1 MKPQRHSAAEPQPNS
16 DSASDVWAAGEK
28 VGKWAREQMGQGTA
42 GEPRALLEASGENP
56 ASPRQ
61 RRLAWLAITG
71 AAARL
76 QCGGTPGVAIKV
88 WVMNSQTSPTVT
100 GVPPA
105 FLNRFGHSIT
115 GVLSG
120 FDRLRLRGTLRPLFQ
135 PTVME
140 ADLNACRI
148 RIKDFGTFAE
158 GLTARIKAAAYATA
172 ERTGRPFRYL
182 ASNHIS
188 KEALARQIARE
199 EGVNS
204 GLIAIFSALENCLS
218 YSVRG
223 NRQTK
228 HIHLVLE
235 RRKCLHL
242 YHYFLHEELG
252 LCHVRL
258 QTWFPFTVDL
268 CLNGRDRLAR
278 QMDAAGL
285 AYRQRDNCF
294 VWVQDAARAQAL
306 LEEQLRTDWPRLLGR
321 LLDQAH
327 PLHTEICRPI
337 AQTYYWSAS
346 ASEYA
351 TDLIFRDAPSLAALY
366 PRLVHH
372 GLRTFASPDVLR
384 FLGRHVPTTTGRV
397 HPLFTGEV
405 ISDLKHRPEGLRV
418 KHSVNGNSVK
428 MYDKEGSVL
437 RIETTINKTEEFK
450 VYRAKQGEPGGK
462 KDWRSLQRS
471 VGELWRRAE
480 VSAAANRRYL
490 EALAS
495 VTEKTPAGEASA
507 SVCRAVVRDG
517 RRHRALNPWSEKDA
531 ALLAAVSRG
540 EYTLN
545 GLRNRDLRRHLWAKA
560 GTDKEERRRAGAVTR
575 QLRLLRAH
583 GLLRKVSGTHR
594 YVVTEGGRKII
605 TALLAA
611 RQADVEQLTALAA

>member
-1 MKPQRHSAAEPQPNS
+1 
-16 DSASDVWAAGEK
+16 
-28 VGKWAREQMGQGTA
+28 
-42 GEPRALLEASGENP
+42 
-56 ASPRQ
+56 
-61 RRLAWLAITG
+61 
-71 AAARL
+71 
-76 QCGGTPGVAIKV
+76 
-88 WVMNSQTSPTVT
+88 MNEQTSPTVA

-105 FLNRFGHSIT
+105 FINRFGNSIT

-120 FDRLRLRGTLRPLFQ
+120 FDRLRLRGTLRHLFQ

-140 ADLNACRI
+140 AYLNACRVL
-148 RIKDFGTFAE
+148 IKDFGTFAQ
-158 GLTARIKAAAYATA
+158 GLTARIKAAAYAQA
-172 ERTGRPFRYL
+172 EQAGRPFRYL
-182 ASNHIS
+182 SSSQIS
-188 KEALARQIARE
+188 KEDLARQIARAD
-199 EGVNS
+199 GVTS

-223 NRQTK
+223 DRQTK

-235 RRKCLHL
+235 PRKCLHL
-242 YHYFLHEELG
+242 YHYFQHEELG
-252 LCHVRL
+252 LCHVRV

-278 QMDAAGL
+278 QMDRAGL

-294 VWVQDAARAQAL
+294 VWVQDAHRAQAL
-306 LEEQLRTDWPRLLGR
+306 LEEQRRTDWPGVLGG

-327 PLHTEICRPI
+327 PLHAEICRPI

-351 TDLIFRDAPSLAALY
+351 TDLLFRDAPSLAALY

-372 GLRTFASPDVLR
+372 GLRTFGSPDVMR
-384 FLGRHVPTTTGRV
+384 FLGRNIPTTNGRV
-397 HPLFTGEV
+397 PPLFTGEV
-405 ISDLKHRPEGLRV
+405 ISDLKHRPEGIRV

-437 RIETTINKTEEFK
+437 RIETTINKTEDFK
-450 VYRAKQGEPGGK
+450 VYRAKQGQPEGEK
-462 KDWRSLQRS
+462 TWRPLQRS

-480 VSAAANRRYL
+480 VSAKANQRYL

-495 VTEKTPAGEASA
+495 VTDKTPAGQASA
-507 SVCRAVVRDG
+507 EVCRAVVKDG

-540 EYTLN
+540 EYVIN
-545 GLRNRDLRRHLWAKA
+545 GLRNRDVRRLLWPKA
-560 GTDKEERRRAGAVTR
+560 GSAPQERRRASSVTR

-583 GLLRKVSGTHR
+583 GLLRKVNGTHR
-594 YVVTEGGRKII
+594 YVVTAGGRKII

>member
-1 MKPQRHSAAEPQPNS
+1 M
-16 DSASDVWAAGEK
+16 
-28 VGKWAREQMGQGTA
+28 
-42 GEPRALLEASGENP
+42 
-56 ASPRQ
+56 
-61 RRLAWLAITG
+61 RRN
-71 AAARL
+71 
-76 QCGGTPGVAIKV
+76 QSGGTPGVEIKV
-88 WVMNSQTSPTVT
+88 WVMNQQTSPTVA

-105 FLNRFGHSIT
+105 FLNRFGDSIT

-120 FDRLRLRGTLRPLFQ
+120 FDRLRLRGTLRHLFQ

-140 ADLNACRI
+140 AYLNACRVL
-148 RIKDFGTFAE
+148 IKDFGTFAQE
-158 GLTARIKAAAYATA
+158 LTARIKAAAYATA
-172 ERTGRPFRYL
+172 EQSGRPFRYL
-182 ASNHIS
+182 SSSQIS
-188 KEALARQIARE
+188 KEALARQIARAD
-199 EGVNS
+199 GVTS

-223 NRQTK
+223 DRQTK

-235 RRKCLHL
+235 PRKCLHL

-252 LCHVRL
+252 LCHVRV

-278 QMDAAGL
+278 QMDQAGL
-285 AYRQRDNCF
+285 ACRQRDNGF
-294 VWVQDAARAQAL
+294 VWVQEAVRAQAL
-306 LEEQLRTDWPRLLGR
+306 LDEQLRTDWPRVLGR

-327 PLHTEICRPI
+327 PLHAEICRPI
-337 AQTYYWSAS
+337 AQTYYWTAS

-351 TDLIFRDAPSLAALY
+351 TDLLFRDAPSLAALY

-372 GLRTFASPDVLR
+372 GLRTFASPDVMR
-384 FLGRHVPTTTGRV
+384 FLGRKTPTTCGQV
-397 HPLFTGEV
+397 QGNFTGEV
-405 ISDLKHRPEGLRV
+405 ISDLKRRPEGIRV

-450 VYRAKQGEPGGK
+450 VYRAKQGEPGGPK
-462 KDWRSLQRS
+462 TWRPLQRS

-495 VTEKTPAGEASA
+495 VTDKTPAGQASA
-507 SVCRAVVRDG
+507 DVCRAVIREG

-540 EYTLN
+540 EYTIN
-545 GLRNRDLRRHLWAKA
+545 GLRNRDVRRQLWAKV
-560 GTDKEERRRAGAVTR
+560 GTDQAERRRAAAVTR

-594 YVVTEGGRKII
+594 YVVTEAGRKII

>member
-1 MKPQRHSAAEPQPNS
+1 MK
-16 DSASDVWAAGEK
+16 
-28 VGKWAREQMGQGTA
+28 
-42 GEPRALLEASGENP
+42 
-56 ASPRQ
+56 
-61 RRLAWLAITG
+61 
-71 AAARL
+71 
-76 QCGGTPGVAIKV
+76 
-88 WVMNSQTSPTVT
+88 SQTSPTVT
-100 GVPPA
+100 SVPPA
-105 FLNRFGHSIT
+105 FLNRFSASIT

-120 FDRLRLRGTLRPLFQ
+120 FDRLRLRGTLRHLFQ

-140 ADLNACRI
+140 AYLNACRVL
-148 RIKDFGTFAE
+148 IKDFGTFAQ
-158 GLTARIKAAAYATA
+158 GLTARIKVAAQATA
-172 ERTGRPFRYL
+172 QQAGRPFRYL
-182 ASNHIS
+182 SSSQTS
-188 KEALARQIARE
+188 KEALARQIARQD
-199 EGVNS
+199 GVTC

-235 RRKCLHL
+235 PRKCLHL

-252 LCHVRL
+252 LCHVRV

-278 QMDAAGL
+278 QMDQAGL

-294 VWVQDAARAQAL
+294 VWVQDAPGAQRL
-306 LEEQLRTDWPRLLGR
+306 LDQQLRTDWPRLLNR

-327 PLHTEICRPI
+327 PLHKEICRPI
-337 AQTYYWSAS
+337 AQSYYWTAS

-351 TDLIFRDAPSLAALY
+351 TDLLFRDAPSLAALY

-372 GLRTFASPDVLR
+372 GLRSFASPDVMR
-384 FLGRHVPTTTGRV
+384 FLGHPVATTHGRV
-397 HPLFTGEV
+397 HPNFKGEV
-405 ISDLKHRPEGLRV
+405 ISDLKHRPEGIRV
-418 KHSVNGNSVK
+418 KHSVKGNSLK

-437 RIETTINKTEEFK
+437 RIETTINKTEDFR
-450 VYRAKQGEPGGK
+450 VYRAKQGDPGGEK
-462 KDWRSLQRS
+462 TWRPLQRS
-471 VGELWRRAE
+471 VGELWRRAQ

-495 VTEKTPAGEASA
+495 VTDKTPAGQASA
-507 SVCRAVVRDG
+507 PVCRPVVRDG

-531 ALLAAVSRG
+531 ALLQAVSRG
-540 EYTLN
+540 EYTIN
-545 GLRNRDLRRHLWAKA
+545 GLRNHDVRRQLWPKA
-560 GTDKEERRRAGAVTR
+560 GTQTQERRRAAAVSR

-594 YVVTEGGRKII
+594 YVLTEGGRKII

-611 RQADVEQLTALAA
+611 RAADVEQLTALVA

>member
-1 MKPQRHSAAEPQPNS
+1 M
-16 DSASDVWAAGEK
+16 
-28 VGKWAREQMGQGTA
+28 
-42 GEPRALLEASGENP
+42 NP
-56 ASPRQ
+56 P
-61 RRLAWLAITG
+61 
-71 AAARL
+71 
-76 QCGGTPGVAIKV
+76 
-88 WVMNSQTSPTVT
+88 TSSTVT
-100 GVPPA
+100 SVPPA
-105 FLNRFGHSIT
+105 FLHRCGEAMT

-120 FDRLRLRGTLRPLFQ
+120 FDRLRLRGTLRHLFQ

-140 ADLNACRI
+140 AYLNACRVL
-148 RIKDFGTFAE
+148 IKDFDTFAK
-158 GLTARIKAAAYATA
+158 GLTARIKAAAGARA
-172 ERTGRPFRYL
+172 EQAGRPFRFL
-182 ASNHIS
+182 ASSQIS

-199 EGVNS
+199 DGVTS

-223 NRQTK
+223 NRHTK

-235 RRKCLHL
+235 PRRCLHL

-252 LCHVRL
+252 LCHVRV

-278 QMDAAGL
+278 QMDQAGI

-294 VWVQDAARAQAL
+294 VWVQDALRAQAL
-306 LEEQLRTDWPRLLGR
+306 LDEQLRTDWPCVLGR

-327 PLHTEICRPI
+327 PLHAEICRPI
-337 AQTYYWSAS
+337 AQTYYWTAS

-351 TDLIFRDAPSLAALY
+351 TDLLFRDAASLAALY

-372 GLRTFASPDVLR
+372 GLRTFASPDVMR
-384 FLGRHVPTTTGRV
+384 FLGRKTPTVSGRTQG
-397 HPLFTGEV
+397 HFTGEV
-405 ISDLKHRPEGLRV
+405 ISDLKHRPEGIRV

-437 RIETTINKTEEFK
+437 RIETTINQTEDFK
-450 VYRAKQGEPGGK
+450 VYRAKQGDPGGEK
-462 KDWRSLQRS
+462 TWRPLQRS

-495 VTEKTPAGEASA
+495 VTDQTPVGQASA
-507 SVCRAVVRDG
+507 GVCRAVVKDG

-540 EYTLN
+540 EYTIN
-545 GLRNRDLRRHLWAKA
+545 GLRNRDLRRQLWAKV
-560 GTDKEERRRAGAVTR
+560 GTDKEERRRAAAVTR

-594 YVVTEGGRKII
+594 YVVSEGGRKIM

>member
-1 MKPQRHSAAEPQPNS
+1 MN
-16 DSASDVWAAGEK
+16 
-28 VGKWAREQMGQGTA
+28 
-42 GEPRALLEASGENP
+42 
-56 ASPRQ
+56 
-61 RRLAWLAITG
+61 
-71 AAARL
+71 
-76 QCGGTPGVAIKV
+76 TPPLPPP
-88 WVMNSQTSPTVT
+88 SL
-100 GVPPA
+100 VPPA
-105 FLNRFGHSIT
+105 FLARCGGALT

-120 FDRLRLRGTLRPLFQ
+120 FDRLRLRGTLRHLFQ

-140 ADLNACRI
+140 AYLNACRVL
-148 RIKDFGTFAE
+148 IKDFEPFAKR
-158 GLTARIKAAAYATA
+158 LTARIKAAAYATA
-172 ERTGRPFRYL
+172 EQAGRPFRFL
-182 ASNHIS
+182 PSSQLS
-188 KEALARQIARE
+188 KEDLARQIARQD
-199 EGVNS
+199 GVTS

-228 HIHLVLE
+228 HIHMVLE
-235 RRKCLHL
+235 PRKCLHL

-252 LCHVRL
+252 LCHVRV

-268 CLNGRDRLAR
+268 CLNGRERLAR
-278 QMDAAGL
+278 QMDQAGL

-306 LEEQLRTDWPRLLGR
+306 LDEQLRTDWPRLLGG
-321 LLDQAH
+321 LLGQVH
-327 PLHTEICRPI
+327 PLHAEICRPI
-337 AQTYYWSAS
+337 AQTYYWTAS

-351 TDLIFRDAPSLAALY
+351 TDLLFRDDASLAALY

-372 GLRTFASPDVLR
+372 GLRTFASPDVMR
-384 FLGRHVPTTTGRV
+384 FLGRNIPLTSGRV
-397 HPLFTGEV
+397 PPLFTGEV

-428 MYDKEGSVL
+428 MYDKEGRVL

-450 VYRAKQGEPGGK
+450 VYRAKQGDPGGEK
-462 KDWRSLQRS
+462 TWRPLQRS

-495 VTEKTPAGEASA
+495 VTDKTPVGQASA
-507 SVCRAVVRDG
+507 RVCRAVVRGG
-517 RRHRALNPWSEKDA
+517 RRHRALNPWSAKDA

-545 GLRNRDLRRHLWAKA
+545 GLRNRDVRRQLWAKA
-560 GTDKEERRRAGAVTR
+560 GSARQERRRAAAVTR

-583 GLLRKVSGTHR
+583 GLLRKVGGTHR
-594 YVVTEGGRKII
+594 YVMTERGRKLT

-611 RQADVEQLTALAA
+611 RQADVEQLSALAA

>member
-1 MKPQRHSAAEPQPNS
+1 MMKP
-16 DSASDVWAAGEK
+16 
-28 VGKWAREQMGQGTA
+28 
-42 GEPRALLEASGENP
+42 
-56 ASPRQ
+56 
-61 RRLAWLAITG
+61 
-71 AAARL
+71 
-76 QCGGTPGVAIKV
+76 
-88 WVMNSQTSPTVT
+88 QTSPTGT
-100 GVPPA
+100 SVPPA
-105 FLNRFGHSIT
+105 FLNRFGDSIT

-120 FDRLRLRGTLRPLFQ
+120 FDRLRLRGTLRHLFQ

-140 ADLNACRI
+140 AYLNACRVL
-148 RIKDFGTFAE
+148 IKDFGTFAQ
-158 GLTARIKAAAYATA
+158 GLTARIKAAAYASA
-172 ERTGRPFRYL
+172 EQAGRPFRYL
-182 ASNHIS
+182 PSSQIS
-188 KEALARQIARE
+188 KEALARQIARAD
-199 EGVNS
+199 GVTS
-204 GLIAIFSALENCLS
+204 GLIAIFSATENCLS

-235 RRKCLHL
+235 PRRCTHL

-252 LCHVRL
+252 LCHMRV
-258 QTWFPFTVDL
+258 QTWFPFTVDI

-278 QMDAAGL
+278 QMDQAGI

-294 VWVQDAARAQAL
+294 VWVQEAARAQAL
-306 LEEQLRTDWPRLLGR
+306 LDAQLRTDWPGVLGR

-327 PLHTEICRPI
+327 PLHAEICRPI
-337 AQTYYWSAS
+337 GQTYYWTAS

-351 TDLIFRDAPSLAALY
+351 TDLIFRDAPSLAARY
-366 PRLVHH
+366 PRLVQH
-372 GLRTFASPDVLR
+372 GLRTFASPDVMR
-384 FLGRHVPTTTGRV
+384 FLGRKTPTQSGRV
-397 HPLFTGEV
+397 QGKFAGEI
-405 ISDLKHRPEGLRV
+405 ISDLKHRPEGIRV

-450 VYRAKQGEPGGK
+450 VYRAKQGEPGGA
-462 KDWRSLQRS
+462 KDWRPLQRS

-480 VSAAANRRYL
+480 VSAASNRRYL

-495 VTEKTPAGEASA
+495 VTNKTPAGAASA
-507 SVCRAVVRDG
+507 GVCRAVVKDG

-540 EYTLN
+540 EYAIN
-545 GLRNRDLRRHLWAKA
+545 GLRNRDLRRQLWVKV
-560 GTDKEERRRAGAVTR
+560 GTDKEERRRAGGVTR

>member
-1 MKPQRHSAAEPQPNS
+1 
-16 DSASDVWAAGEK
+16 
-28 VGKWAREQMGQGTA
+28 
-42 GEPRALLEASGENP
+42 L
-56 ASPRQ
+56 
-61 RRLAWLAITG
+61 RRN
-71 AAARL
+71 
-76 QCGGTPGVAIKV
+76 QSGGTPGVEIKV
-88 WVMNSQTSPTVT
+88 WVMNQQTSPIVAS
-100 GVPPA
+100 VPPA
-105 FLNRFGHSIT
+105 FLNRFGDSIT

-120 FDRLRLRGTLRPLFQ
+120 FDRLRLRGTRRHLFQ

-140 ADLNACRI
+140 AYLNACRVL
-148 RIKDFGTFAE
+148 IKDFGTFAQ

-172 ERTGRPFRYL
+172 EQSGRPFRYL
-182 ASNHIS
+182 PYSQTS
-188 KEALARQIARE
+188 KEALARQIARAD
-199 EGVNS
+199 GVTS

-223 NRQTK
+223 DRQTK

-235 RRKCLHL
+235 PRKCLHL
-242 YHYFLHEELG
+242 YHYFQHEELG
-252 LCHVRL
+252 LCHVRV

-278 QMDAAGL
+278 QMDQAGL

-294 VWVQDAARAQAL
+294 VWVQEAVRAQAL
-306 LEEQLRTDWPRLLGR
+306 LDEQLRTDWPRVLGR

-327 PLHTEICRPI
+327 PLHAEICRPI
-337 AQTYYWSAS
+337 AQTYYWTAS

-351 TDLIFRDAPSLAALY
+351 TDLLFRAAPSLAALY

-372 GLRTFASPDVLR
+372 GLRTFASPDVMR
-384 FLGRHVPTTTGRV
+384 FLGRNIPTTSGRV
-397 HPLFTGEV
+397 PPLFTGEI
-405 ISDLKHRPEGLRV
+405 ISDLKHRLEGIRV

-450 VYRAKQGEPGGK
+450 GYRAKQGEPDGQK
-462 KDWRSLQRS
+462 TWRPLQRS

-495 VTEKTPAGEASA
+495 VTDKIPAGEASA
-507 SVCRAVVRDG
+507 NVCRAVVRDG

-540 EYTLN
+540 EYTIN
-545 GLRNRDLRRHLWAKA
+545 GLRNRDVRRQLWAKV
-560 GTDKEERRRAGAVTR
+560 GTAASRCRHTPVAAVASAWPVAQSQR
-575 QLRLLRAH
+575 HASLRCDRGRTQNH
-583 GLLRKVSGTHR
+583 HR
-594 YVVTEGGRKII
+594 P
-605 TALLAA
+605 AA
-611 RQADVEQLTALAA
+611 RPPSGC

>member
-1 MKPQRHSAAEPQPNS
+1 
-16 DSASDVWAAGEK
+16 
-28 VGKWAREQMGQGTA
+28 
-42 GEPRALLEASGENP
+42 
-56 ASPRQ
+56 
-61 RRLAWLAITG
+61 
-71 AAARL
+71 
-76 QCGGTPGVAIKV
+76 
-88 WVMNSQTSPTVT
+88 MNQQTSPTVT
-100 GVPPA
+100 DVPPA
-105 FLNRFGHSIT
+105 FLNRFSHSIT

-120 FDRLRLRGTLRPLFQ
+120 FDRLRLRGTLRHLFQ

-140 ADLNACRI
+140 AYLNACRI
-148 RIKDFGTFAE
+148 LIKDFGTFAK
-158 GLTARIKAAAYATA
+158 GLTARIKAAAYASA
-172 ERTGRPFRYL
+172 EQSGRPFRYL
-182 ASNHIS
+182 TSSQIS
-188 KEALARQIARE
+188 KEALARQIARQD
-199 EGVNS
+199 GVTS

-228 HIHLVLE
+228 HIHMVLE
-235 RRKCLHL
+235 PRKCLHL
-242 YHYFLHEELG
+242 YHYFQHEELG
-252 LCHVRL
+252 LCHVRV

-278 QMDAAGL
+278 QMDQAGL

-294 VWVQDAARAQAL
+294 IWVQEVARAQAL
-306 LEEQLRTDWPRLLGR
+306 LDEQLRTDWPRVLGR

-327 PLHTEICRPI
+327 PLHQEICRPI
-337 AQTYYWSAS
+337 AQTYYWTAS

-351 TDLIFRDAPSLAALY
+351 TDLLFRDAPSLAALY

-372 GLRTFASPDVLR
+372 GLRTFASPDVMR
-384 FLGRHVPTTTGRV
+384 FLGRNIPTTNGRV

-405 ISDLKHRPEGLRV
+405 ISDLKHRPEGMRV

-437 RIETTINKTEEFK
+437 RIETTINKTEELK
-450 VYRAKQGEPGGK
+450 VYRAKQGEPGGQK
-462 KDWRSLQRS
+462 TWRPLQRS
-471 VGELWRRAE
+471 VGELWRRAQ

-495 VTEKTPAGEASA
+495 VTDKTPAGEASA
-507 SVCRAVVRDG
+507 EVCRAVVRNG

-531 ALLAAVSRG
+531 ALLPAISRG
-540 EYTLN
+540 EYVIN
-545 GLRNRDLRRHLWAKA
+545 GLRNRDLRRQLWAKV

-594 YVVTEGGRKII
+594 YVVTEVGRKII

>member
-1 MKPQRHSAAEPQPNS
+1 MNPQT
-16 DSASDVWAAGEK
+16 AS
-28 VGKWAREQMGQGTA
+28 
-42 GEPRALLEASGENP
+42 
-56 ASPRQ
+56 
-61 RRLAWLAITG
+61 I
-71 AAARL
+71 
-76 QCGGTPGVAIKV
+76 
-88 WVMNSQTSPTVT
+88 VT

-105 FLNRFGHSIT
+105 FLNRFGASIT

-120 FDRLRLRGTLRPLFQ
+120 FDRLRLRGTLRHLFQ

-140 ADLNACRI
+140 AYLNACRVL
-148 RIKDFGTFAE
+148 IKDFGPFAQ
-158 GLTARIKAAAYATA
+158 GLTARIKAAAYASA
-172 ERTGRPFRYL
+172 EHAGRPFRYL
-182 ASNHIS
+182 ASSQIS
-188 KEALARQIARE
+188 KEALARQIARQD
-199 EGVNS
+199 GVTS
-204 GLIAIFSALENCLS
+204 GLIAIFSALENCRS

-223 NRQTK
+223 DRQTK

-235 RRKCLHL
+235 PRKCLHL
-242 YHYFLHEELG
+242 DHYFLHEELG
-252 LCHVRL
+252 LCHVRV
-258 QTWFPFTVDL
+258 QTWFPFTVDI

-278 QMDAAGL
+278 QMDSAGL

-294 VWVQDAARAQAL
+294 VWVQEAPRAQAL
-306 LEEQLRTDWPRLLGR
+306 LDEQLRTDWPGVLGR

-327 PLHTEICRPI
+327 PLHAEICRPI
-337 AQTYYWSAS
+337 GQTYYWTAS

-351 TDLIFRDAPSLAALY
+351 TDLLFRDAPSLAALY

-372 GLRTFASPDVLR
+372 GLRTFASPDVMR
-384 FLGRHVPTTTGRV
+384 FLGRNIPTTHGRV
-397 HPLFTGEV
+397 SPLFTGEI

-437 RIETTINKTEEFK
+437 RIETTINKTEEFR
-450 VYRAKQGEPGGK
+450 VYRAKQGDPGGEK
-462 KDWRSLQRS
+462 SWRPLQRS
-471 VGELWRRAE
+471 VGELWRRAQ

-495 VTEKTPAGEASA
+495 VTDKTPVGEAA
-507 SVCRAVVRDG
+507 HSVCRAVVRDG
-517 RRHRALNPWSEKDA
+517 RRHHALNPWSETDA

-540 EYTLN
+540 EYVLN
-545 GLRNRDLRRHLWAKA
+545 GLRNRDLRRHRWAKA
-560 GTDKEERRRAGAVTR
+560 GTDKEERRRAGAVAR

-594 YVVTEGGRKII
+594 YVMTARGRKIT